1 MVQINTTGT
10 KGQVFSGAYA
20 QRMLD
25 NRMREAASAYQ
36 SAPKQTARDVLGDEF
51 SVRLSSES
59 QAFWDGAAQRKAA
72 AAAATQETQQT
83 QAAPSNPFAGTS
95 DFNKQY
101 LVFSEHLFDAGF
113 YDHMSDA
120 AVREAERL
128 LRDITSS
135 MDAISP
141 NSLMS
146 NTEFAPSGAAA
157 QVAYASSVE
166 ALHQFADQYL
176 EGDLKDSFKGLIG
189 QYEAH
194 NKPIVE
200 RHRNVRDR
208 MDRALAEFSQS
219 KFYNKTGKSS
229 DTSRTTAAKI
239 GAVKHSAEQNRKIRE
254 AVTRSFQ
261 EIRSGRMSIDAA
273 VQKAQN
279 AFLSYA
285 SGDAQNGSM
294 RSLLIQRNSAT
305 FAQMSAY
312 WSVLMRG

>member
-1 MVQINTTGT
+1 MVQVNSFGASGTT
-10 KGQVFSGAYA
+10 FSGAYA

-25 NRMREAASAYQ
+25 NRMREAAQAYQ
-36 SAPKQTARDVLGDEF
+36 QEAPRQTARDILGDDV
-51 SVRLSSES
+51 SIKLSNES
-59 QAFWDGAAQRKAA
+59 QAFLDGAAQRKAA
-72 AAAATQETQQT
+72 ASAAPAAQET
-83 QAAPSNPFAGTS
+83 QAAPADPFAGTS
-95 DFNKQY
+95 DFKKQY

-113 YDHMSDA
+113 YDRMSDA

-146 NTEFAPSGAAA
+146 STEYAPSAAGA

-176 EGDLKDSFKGLIG
+176 EGDLKESFKGLIG
-189 QYEAH
+189 DYEAH
-194 NKPIVE
+194 NRPIVE
-200 RHRNVRDR
+200 KHRNVRDR
-208 MDRALAEFSQS
+208 MDSAMAKFSQS
-219 KFYNKTGKSS
+219 KFYNKAGASS
-229 DTSRTTAAKI
+229 DTSRTTAAKL
-239 GAVKHSAEQNRKIRE
+239 GAIQHTAEQNRKVRE
-254 AVTRSFQ
+254 AVTASFR

-273 VQKAQN
+273 IHKAQN

-285 SGDAQNGSM
+285 SDGAQNGSM
-294 RSLLIQRNSAT
+294 RSLLIQRNSAM

-312 WSVLMRG
+312 WGVLMHA

>member
-1 MVQINTTGT
+1 MVQINSTGPQ
-10 KGQVFSGAYA
+10 GAAFSGAYA

-25 NRMREAASAYQ
+25 NRMREAAAAQQ
-36 SAPKQTARDVLGDEF
+36 SAPKQTARDVLGDDF
-51 SVRLSSES
+51 SVRMSSDS
-59 QAFWDGAAQRKAA
+59 QAILDGAAQRKSAA
-72 AAAATQETQQT
+72 QQTQTQQT
-83 QAAPSNPFAGTS
+83 QSAPSNPFAGTN
-95 DFNKQY
+95 DFSKQY

-135 MDAISP
+135 MDAIAP
-141 NSLMS
+141 NSLIS
-146 NTEFAPSGAAA
+146 NTEYAPSGAAA

-166 ALHQFADQYL
+166 ALHEFANQYL
-176 EGDLKDSFKGLIG
+176 EGDLKESFEGLIG
-189 QYEAH
+189 SYEAH
-194 NKPIVE
+194 NRPIVE

-219 KFYNKTGKSS
+219 KFYDKAGKST
-229 DTSRTTAAKI
+229 DASRTTAAKI
-239 GAVKHSAEQNRKIRE
+239 GAVQHTAEQNRKIRE

-273 VQKAQN
+273 VRNAQN

-305 FAQMSAY
+305 FAQMNAY
-312 WSVLMRG
+312 WSVLMRA